1 MFLNRVALISVLAIF
16 LLALSALVCGLALG
30 VPELVWPFGP
40 AATAD
45 AASQPAGEPA
55 GALATVFASAPDQSA
70 VAIATIQALDAP
82 QVEALQ
88 NRLAN
93 LLPDAFGNY
102 AITISQNEINEI
114 LNLTPV
120 VGAPAS
126 GVQLQNLSVA
136 FTGGNAIMTAR
147 VNQPVAADLSLTLQ
161 PVLEDGRLQ
170 LLIQNASLGPVRAPG
185 FILSPVQILVDE
197 ALNQALANMPTNV
210 RLHSITVGEG
220 DISIVGRE
228 A

>member
-1 MFLNRVALISVLAIF
+1 MLLKRVALISVLALF

-30 VPELVWPFGP
+30 IPELIWPFGP
-40 AATAD
+40 ATTAD
-45 AASQPAGEPA
+45 TAGRPA

-88 NRLAN
+88 DRLAN
-93 LLPDAFGNY
+93 LEPDAFGNY

-136 FTGGNAIMTAR
+136 FSGGNAIMTAR